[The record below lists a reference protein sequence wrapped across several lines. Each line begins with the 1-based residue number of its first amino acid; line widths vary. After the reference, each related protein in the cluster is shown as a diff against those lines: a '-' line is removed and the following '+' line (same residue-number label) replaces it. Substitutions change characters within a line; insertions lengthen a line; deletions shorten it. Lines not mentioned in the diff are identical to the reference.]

1 MMTELISLLIL
12 EKRKSLLT
20 IIIADNIDFEHGEMS
35 KIKLKRRRK
44 LTDSSIKFYT
54 ILLNY

>member
-12 EKRKSLLT
+12 KKRKSLLT

>member
-1 MMTELISLLIL
+1 MTELITLLIL
-12 EKRKSLLT
+12 KIRKSLLT
-20 IIIADNIDFEHGEMS
+20 IIIADNIDFEHGGMS
-35 KIKLKRRRK
+35 KIKLRRRRK